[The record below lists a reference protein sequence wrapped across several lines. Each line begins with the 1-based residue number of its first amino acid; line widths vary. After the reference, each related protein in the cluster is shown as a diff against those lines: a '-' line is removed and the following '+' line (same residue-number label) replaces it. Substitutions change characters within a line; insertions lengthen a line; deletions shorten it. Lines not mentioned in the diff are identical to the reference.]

1 MTNLEKKEIYSNL
14 KEINE
19 SIERIYIP
27 SCNLEII
34 KDPKESNF
42 LDEEGKEYFRSCA
55 AQLEKG
61 NENIEFSR
69 EIYICKA
76 EGKIVAYY
84 IFEATTGQ
92 GAVIELQRLEDK
104 GEFRYFAT
112 DFLVTFSGDIVREDS
127 NREEL
132 SITIVG
138 QTPNNRTVAKHIVY
152 FDRIEAY
159 NMADK
164 LSKVLNKKIDL
175 KDEIK
180 KYNSTCYEIR
190 YSEDDAVLM
199 KNNITKEEVTVP
211 NQFFDHDGLSFEDLK
226 ELAEE
231 EYTEK
236 YQEII
241 TEEEKEEV
249 DKIRKFLSEYP
260 ENNTDKGK
268 KIVN

>member
-27 SCNLEII
+27 SCNLEIV

-61 NENIEFSR
+61 NENVEFSR

-84 IFEATTGQ
+84 IFEAPTGQ

-104 GEFRYFAT
+104 EEFRYFAT
-112 DFLVTFSGDIVREDS
+112 DFLATFPGDIV
-127 NREEL
+127 REEL

-138 QTPNNRTVAKHIVY
+138 QTPNNKTVAKHIVY
-152 FDRIEAY
+152 FDMIEAY

-164 LSKVLNKKIDL
+164 LSKVLNKKVDL

-199 KNNITKEEVTVP
+199 RNNITEEEVTVP
-211 NQFFDHDGLSFEDLK
+211 NLFFDRDGLSFEDLK

-231 EYTEK
+231 EYAEK

-241 TEEEKEEV
+241 TEEQKEEV
-249 DKIRKFLSEYP
+249 DKIRKFLNEYP
-260 ENNTDKGK
+260 ESNTDGGK
-268 KIVN
+268 KIIN

>member
-27 SCNLEII
+27 SCNLEIV

-55 AQLEKG
+55 AQLERG
-61 NENIEFSR
+61 NENVEFSR
-69 EIYICKA
+69 EIYVCKA
-76 EGKIVAYY
+76 GEKIVAYY
-84 IFEATTGQ
+84 IFEAPTGQ

-112 DFLVTFSGDIVREDS
+112 DFLVTFPGDIVREDS
-127 NREEL
+127 N
-132 SITIVG
+132 ITIVG
-138 QTPNNRTVAKHIVY
+138 QTPNNRVVAKHVLY

-164 LSKVLNKKIDL
+164 LSKVLNKKVDL

-180 KYNSTCYEIR
+180 KYNSACYEVR
-190 YSEDDAVLM
+190 YSEEDAVLM
-199 KNNITKEEVTVP
+199 RNNITGEEATVP
-211 NQFFDHDGLSFEDLK
+211 NLFFDYNGLSPEDMR
-226 ELAEE
+226 EIAEE

-241 TEEEKEEV
+241 TEEQREEV

-260 ENNTDKGK
+260 ENNTDGGK
-268 KIVN
+268 KIIN